1 MISAVSLVYFV
12 EIHEC
17 MDLIHPP
24 LFPLFPS
31 PPTSTHRL
39 TGSVSQSCPSFY
51 RLCSLFTVTTLYMS
65 LLVAIPALWSE
76 SGHTRHHHQ
85 CDHSGT
91 GVWLVVERVLI
102 IARHHQTG
110 CEAFVPQCF
119 AVAPSQQAFVGRTT
133 MPFAGSGRGQVT
145 CPTSCSCG
153 RLDRHVR
160 F

>member
-1 MISAVSLVYFV
+1 
-12 EIHEC
+12 

-102 IARHHQTG
+102 IAKDTIKMAVKPLYPSALLWPLHSRHLWVGLPCLLQG
-110 CEAFVPQCF
+110 VDEA
-119 AVAPSQQAFVGRTT
+119 R
-133 MPFAGSGRGQVT
+133 
-145 CPTSCSCG
+145 
-153 RLDRHVR
+153 
-160 F
+160 